1 MRCHIVETKVIEN
14 KFPMITPEII
24 SSILFSPASEI
35 NLGEKSRSY
44 KVDKSHKEFYFFSK
58 CQEEVLDVD
67 VYEIQGGEI
76 HVVENFYGSP
86 KRFVYLNERDDSLL
100 STHVIAINHNDGVVY
115 VSQSCRFVLR

>member
-1 MRCHIVETKVIEN
+1 
-14 KFPMITPEII
+14 MITPEII

-35 NLGEKSRSY
+35 NLGEKRKSY

-86 KRFVYLNERDDSLL
+86 KRFVYLKERDESLL
-100 STHVIAINHNDGVVY
+100 SSHVLVINYNEGAVY
-115 VSQSCRFVLR
+115 VSKSCRFVLR